1 MQIGMVGLGRMGGNM
16 VLRLIKGG
24 HDCVVFDIDR
34 AVVQKFVKRNVH
46 GAPSL
51 NELVSILKKPR
62 AVWVMVP
69 AGKPTEEVIGK
80 LALLMEPGDT
90 IIDGGNSYYKD
101 DFNRAEKLRKEGIH
115 YLDVGVSGGIW
126 GLENGYS
133 IMVGGEEKIVQQ
145 LSPIFGTLAE
155 SPDRGWG
162 HVGPTGAGH
171 YVKMVHNGMIYGILQ
186 AYAEGFELLNN
197 KKEFDLD
204 LQKIAD
210 IWRYSSVAR
219 SWLLDLIS
227 SSLGEDPELKDIA
240 AHISDSGEGRWTV
253 IEAIE
258 QNCSIPIISMSLL
271 RRFRSREDAPFSDK
285 LIAKLRNL
293 FGGHELP
300 KEN

>member
-126 GLENGYS
+126 GLEKGYS
-133 IMVGGEEKIVQQ
+133 IMIGGEEKIVQQ
-145 LSPIFGTLAE
+145 LSTIFDTLAE

-162 HVGPTGAGH
+162 RVGPTGAGH

-197 KKEFDLD
+197 KREFDLD
-204 LQKIAD
+204 LREIAD

-300 KEN
+300 KED

>member
-24 HDCVVFDIDR
+24 HDCVVFDIKR
-34 AVVQKFVKRNVH
+34 AVVQRFVRRNAH
-46 GAPSL
+46 GTFSL
-51 NELVSILKKPR
+51 NELISALKKPR
-62 AVWVMVP
+62 AVWVMVT
-69 AGKPTEEVIGK
+69 AGKPTDEVIGK

-126 GLENGYS
+126 GLEKGYS
-133 IMVGGEEKIVQQ
+133 IMIGGEEKIVQQ
-145 LSPIFGTLAE
+145 LSPIFETLAE

-162 HVGPTGAGH
+162 RVGPTGAGH

-197 KKEFDLD
+197 KREFELD
-204 LQKIAD
+204 LREIAD

-300 KEN
+300 KED

>member
-24 HDCVVFDIDR
+24 HDCVVFDADH
-34 AVVQKFVKRNVH
+34 AVVESFIRSKARGTF
-46 GAPSL
+46 SL
-51 NELVSILKKPR
+51 TELVSTLKKPR

-69 AGKPTEEVIGK
+69 AGNPTEEAVGK
-80 LALLMEPGDT
+80 LAQLMEPGDT

-101 DFNRAEKLRKEGIH
+101 DFHRAEKLREKGIH

-133 IMVGGEEKIVQQ
+133 IMIGGEDNVVQQ
-145 LSPIFGTLAE
+145 LSPIFETLAE
-155 SPDRGWG
+155 SPERGWG
-162 HVGPTGAGH
+162 RVGPAGAGH

-204 LQKIAD
+204 LREIAD

-227 SSLGEDPELKDIA
+227 SSLEEDPELKDVA

-300 KEN
+300 KKN